1 MSLINRENWKPAE
14 LNTLVSDVISA
25 VESGEIDTAFDNI
38 NLVSGNLSRT
48 KNARNY
54 TKNYLSAC
62 IRAGVD
68 GVSEASGDTALGLIN
83 AFRRMNSEAP
93 LDVIPAGFKV
103 IAIKLPQRDGNPDI
117 EIYIKQGDRVVYGE
131 KVLPRGILTEN
142 FLSVTGSSLL

>member
-1 MSLINRENWKPAE
+1 MTLIKAENWEPAD
-14 LNTLVSDVISA
+14 LNTLVTDVISA

-38 NLVSGNLSRT
+38 DLVSGHLSRS
-48 KNARNY
+48 KNTRNY

-93 LDVIPAGFKV
+93 LDIFPEGYKV
-103 IAIKLPQRDGNPDI
+103 VAVKLPQSGGNPDV
-117 EIYIKQGDRVVYGE
+117 EIYIKHGDRVIYGE

-142 FLSVTGSSLL
+142 FLWVTGSSLL